1 MAYVMGK
8 SVRNNSIE
16 KDIRKPES
24 LTLNLNFQKENNT
37 SSQNNLIST
46 AQRITAPFGS
56 SSIKDILNPSEPSNA
71 PGPGSYLQSLKN
83 INTIPNSNKF
93 FITGDTRFKSSDNHI
108 PGVGQY
114 NINLYNNQSS
124 TPKKINSNF
133 FKKFNLYDFILNE
146 KLQTLPNKLPMYNIN
161 NINNKNNIS
170 TKDNQKT
177 NNKNIFNLK
186 KHNNAIDWK
195 KVSKKNLELESNN
208 NSLLNLDNKN
218 TTNDFVMLTEFNI
231 IGNKNENNTSLNKEK
246 EKEKI
251 NNNEQKNI
259 IYKNSILGFKDNF
272 DSSLINLT
280 STPIQNK
287 QNKENVE
294 PGPGTYEPKNLNFKL
309 EPKKNKYQNFG
320 TYESRNMFPISLNKN
335 KNMNNLRLN
344 TDTSL
349 NNLRFKNKLNE
360 NRNKLNKYKRLLHNL
375 RFNIIKEQAK
385 QYKKN
390 VEDNLGPGSY
400 SPNNFYNLKKNHQM
414 TKTININEKKVP
426 SYLDRNDNPGVG
438 EYDVKGEYKQNIE
451 KNLTLQKS
459 KMDKEKYD
467 KKIFIENIIKKNK
480 IKQLQQQRR
489 FIKIDYT
496 ETDEYKIRKQYMH
509 NSFFRPPFNSAEP
522 KFKLENKNDT
532 NINIYQ
538 NEYTDYPSKKINRL
552 NIPFLSKAIRKCNQ
566 TIDANS
572 VKKVGPGSYE
582 QKSFFDW
589 NKKSFNVQYKLK

>member
-1 MAYVMGK
+1 MGK
-8 SVRNNSIE
+8 SLRNKSKENTIKKS
-16 KDIRKPES
+16 ES
-24 LTLNLNFQKENNT
+24 LTHNQKFSLENNKIY
-37 SSQNNLIST
+37 QNNLIST

-56 SSIKDILNPSEPSNA
+56 SSIKTILNPSKPSNA
-71 PGPGSYLQSLKN
+71 PGPGSYLQSLKK
-83 INTIPNSNKF
+83 INTLPNSSKF

-114 NINLYNNQSS
+114 NLGINDAQSN
-124 TPKKINSNF
+124 TPKKMSSFIY
-133 FKKFNLYDFILNE
+133 KKFNLYDFILNE
-146 KLQTLPNKLPMYNIN
+146 KLQTLPNKYPLFTNN
-161 NINNKNNIS
+161 NITKEENNNNSKIKN
-170 TKDNQKT
+170 
-177 NNKNIFNLK
+177 NIFNLK

-195 KVSKKNLELESNN
+195 KVSKKNLELESINN
-208 NSLLNLDNKN
+208 NSFIIQDNNNKN

-231 IGNKNENNTSLNKEK
+231 ISNKNEKKDTKEKKDNKENK
-246 EKEKI
+246 TEPK
-251 NNNEQKNI
+251 QI
-259 IYKNSILGFKDNF
+259 IYKNNILGFKDNF

-280 STPIQNK
+280 SNNNK
-287 QNKENVE
+287 NKENVE

-309 EPKKNKYQNFG
+309 EPKKNRYQNFG
-320 TYESRNMFPISLNKN
+320 TYESRKMFPIPKKKFFNG
-335 KNMNNLRLN
+335 NNIRLN
-344 TDTSL
+344 TDNSI
-349 NNLRFKNKLNE
+349 NNFRFRKKLDE

-414 TKTININEKKVP
+414 TKTININEGKVP

>member
-24 LTLNLNFQKENNT
+24 LTLNLNFQKENNK

-71 PGPGSYLQSLKN
+71 PGPG
-83 INTIPNSNKF
+83 
-93 FITGDTRFKSSDNHI
+93 
-108 PGVGQY
+108 
-114 NINLYNNQSS
+114 
-124 TPKKINSNF
+124 INSNF

-320 TYESRNMFPISLNKN
+320 TYESRNLLPISLNKN

-414 TKTININEKKVP
+414 TKTININEGKVP